1 MLFSILLS
9 FISAIFAYE
18 IARHCGADMR
28 IGGLVQP
35 KGVIITTIGAIAGFF
50 LGTMVDIIL
59 LVNYLYS

>member
-1 MLFSILLS
+1 MIFSVLLS
-9 FISAIFAYE
+9 FIFAIFAYE
-18 IARHCGADMR
+18 IARQCGADMR

-59 LVNYLYS
+59 LINYLYS